1 MSFDRSL
8 SPIRPDAWTP
18 DAARNLAMRAGFGGT
33 PSQLADV
40 YDVGLEGAVDA
51 FLMPA
56 ERPTPPDSISPDVVQ
71 PLDEEERR
79 ALARARG
86 SDAEAVRQQI
96 QRRRLT
102 QRRDDRE
109 MFRDLQHWWVER
121 LLDPPASLHERMV
134 LLWHNHFATG
144 HRAVRDAYLMW
155 RQHAMFRASAYDFAT
170 LAQGIVRDP
179 AMLKYLNNDRNRRAA
194 PNENLARE
202 LLELFMLGAGNYRE
216 SDIKEG
222 ARALTGYS
230 VDDDDFQFRKFF
242 HDSQKKTILG
252 RTGDFDGDDFVELL
266 LRQDAC
272 ARFVAHK
279 LYDHFV
285 FDVGDDWAKVP
296 RDRQAVI
303 RDLGKRVKRHKY
315 DLKPVLRELFTSRHF
330 YSSANVGKKI
340 KSPAQFLAGTV
351 CSANTPS
358 RRIGTLNDA
367 MERMGMSL
375 FDPPSVN
382 GWDGGR
388 AWINTSTLFVRQNL
402 ATYLIAGKEPGE
414 EFDARDARVS
424 GTHDPRKLL
433 AGLDEASH
441 DQPEAVVDHVVDA
454 LLGTHVPSDRRASL
468 YAFAQ
473 ERQRGPSDP
482 HALLGLLC
490 TVTAMPEY
498 QLC

>member
-8 SPIRPDAWTP
+8 SPIRPEAWTP
-18 DAARNLAMRAGFGGT
+18 AAARHLAMRAGFGGT
-33 PSQLADV
+33 PAQLVAVHD
-40 YDVGLEGAVDA
+40 YGLEAAVEG
-51 FLMPA
+51 FLRPA
-56 ERPTPPDSISPDVVQ
+56 PPVSPPDSISSDVVS
-71 PLDEEERR
+71 PLDREDQM
-79 ALARARG
+79 ALRRARG
-86 SDAEAVRQQI
+86 EDAQQLRQQI

-102 QRRDDRE
+102 QRRDDRQ
-109 MFRDLQHWWVER
+109 MFRDLQHWWVGR

-144 HRAVRDAYLMW
+144 HRSVRDTFLMW
-155 RQHAMFRASAYDFAT
+155 RQHAMFREQAFDFAS

-242 HDSQKKTILG
+242 HDAQKKTILG
-252 RTGDFDGDDFVELL
+252 RTGDFDGDDFVDLL

-285 FDVGDDWAKVP
+285 FDVGDDWAKVS

-303 RDLGKRVKRHKY
+303 RALGKRVKRHAY
-315 DLKPVLRELFTSRHF
+315 DLAPVLRELFTSRHF
-330 YSSANVGKKI
+330 YDAANVGRKI
-340 KSPAQFLAGTV
+340 KSPSQFLAGTARSV
-351 CSANTPS
+351 NTPP
-358 RRIGTLNDA
+358 RRTATLNNA
-367 MERMGMSL
+367 MEQMGMSL

-402 ATYLIAGKEPGE
+402 TTYLITGKQPGE
-414 EFDARDARVS
+414 RFDVRDAEVD
-424 GTHDPRKLL
+424 GPHDPRQLL
-433 AGLDEASH
+433 SGLDASSH
-441 DQPEAVVDHVVDA
+441 DDPQAVVDFLVDTLLGSHVVSERREA
-454 LLGTHVPSDRRASL
+454 LV
-468 YAFAQ
+468 AFAR
-473 ERQRGPSDP
+473 ERHRGPSDP
-482 HALLGLLC
+482 HALLGVLC
-490 TVTAMPEY
+490 TITAMPEY

>member
-18 DAARNLAMRAGFGGT
+18 DAARHLAMRAGFGGT
-33 PSQLADV
+33 PQQLAAV
-40 YDVGLEGAVDA
+40 YEAGLDGAVDA
-51 FLMPA
+51 FLAPA
-56 ERPTPPDSISPDVVQ
+56 PRATPPDSMSPDVVE
-71 PLDEEERR
+71 PLDAEERR
-79 ALARARG
+79 ALARVRG
-86 SDAEAVRQQI
+86 EDAEAVRQQI

-102 QRRDDRE
+102 QRRDDRQ
-109 MFRDLQHWWVER
+109 MFRDLQHWWVDR

-155 RQHAMFRASAYDFAT
+155 RQHAMFREYAFDFEL
-170 LAQGIVRDP
+170 LARSIVRDP

-242 HDSQKKTILG
+242 HDSQSKTILG
-252 RTGDFDGDDFVELL
+252 RTGDFDGDDFVGLL
-266 LRQDAC
+266 LGQDAC

-296 RDRQAVI
+296 RDRQAAI
-303 RDLGKRVKRHKY
+303 RMLGKRVMRHEY
-315 DLKPVLRELFTSRHF
+315 DLLPVLRELLTSRHF
-330 YSSANVGKKI
+330 YDPANVGKKI

-351 CSANTPS
+351 RGANTPT
-358 RRIGTLNDA
+358 RRTATLNEA

-402 ATYLIAGKEPGE
+402 ATYLITGKQPGE
-414 EFDARDARVS
+414 DFDVRDASVTGS
-424 GTHDPRKLL
+424 HDPRKLL

-441 DQPEAVVDHVVDA
+441 DAPEAVVDHLADA
-454 LLGTHVPSDRRASL
+454 LLGPQVPSDRRAAL
-468 YAFAQ
+468 YAFARD
-473 ERQRGPSDP
+473 RQRGPSDP

-490 TVTAMPEY
+490 TITAMPEY